1 VSSDSSNSSADK
13 VLPKII
19 NVESTSISST
29 SINIKVS
36 VDSKSTI
43 YYLYQKDGY
52 PAVTD
57 KALIKSGNTITGITD
72 SVTSNPMNVYSS
84 SVSQINYQS

>member
-1 VSSDSSNSSADK
+1 
-13 VLPKII
+13 LPKII
-19 NVESTSISST
+19 NVESTGISST

-52 PAVTD
+52 PNVTD
-57 KALIKSGNTITGITD
+57 KAVIKSGDTNIGLA
-72 SVTSNPMNVYSS
+72 SFVTSSPMNVYTS
-84 SVSQINYQS
+84 SVSQINYLA